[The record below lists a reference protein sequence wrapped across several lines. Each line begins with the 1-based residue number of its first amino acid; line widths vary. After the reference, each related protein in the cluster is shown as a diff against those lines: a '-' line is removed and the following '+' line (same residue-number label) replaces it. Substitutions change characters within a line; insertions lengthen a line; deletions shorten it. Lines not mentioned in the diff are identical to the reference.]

1 MLLQVGAGDSLL
13 LLRETLVK
21 IAVASGPGD
30 SLLLKCETLVK
41 EVAVAGRGWRLPA
54 VVVSDTG

>member
-1 MLLQVGAGDSLL
+1 VGARDSLL

-30 SLLLKCETLVK
+30 SLLLECETLVK
-41 EVAVAGRGWRLPA
+41 IVVAGGGGRLP
-54 VVVSDTG
+54 VVGV